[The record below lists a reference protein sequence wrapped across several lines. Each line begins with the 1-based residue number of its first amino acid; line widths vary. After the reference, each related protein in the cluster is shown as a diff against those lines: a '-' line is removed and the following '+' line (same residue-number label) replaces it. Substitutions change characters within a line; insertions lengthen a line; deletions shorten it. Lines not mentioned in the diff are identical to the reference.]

1 MHFSERDIPKELIK
15 YKVHQDQM
23 KNKVYM
29 YKTET
34 SIFAPQ
40 GLLFGNG

>member
-1 MHFSERDIPKELIK
+1 
-15 YKVHQDQM
+15 M
-23 KNKVYM
+23 KNKVSM

-40 GLLFGNG
+40 GFLFGNG